1 MIKFVLDT
9 NTCVYALKLQGRVA
23 DRLREHSPDDLGVT
37 IITVAELW
45 FGARK
50 SARPAA
56 TRREIDAFLA
66 PLDVLPFDRA
76 AADAYA
82 GLRFDL
88 ERAGRPIG
96 ERDLMIASIAS
107 ARGLAVVTHNQS
119 EFARVPHLKTE
130 DWL

>member
-1 MIKFVLDT
+1 LRYLLDT
-9 NTCVYALKLQGRVA
+9 NTCIYALKRQGRVA
-23 DRLREHSPDDLGVT
+23 ERLREHSPDDIGTT

-50 SARPAA
+50 SARPEA
-56 TRREIDAFLA
+56 TRREIDSFLE
-66 PLDVLPFDRA
+66 PLGVIPFDRA

-82 GLRFDL
+82 SVRFDL

-96 ERDLMIASIAS
+96 ERDLLIATIAL
-107 ARGLAVVTHNQS
+107 ARGLTVVTHNTS
-119 EFARVPHLKTE
+119 EFGRVAGLTTE

>member
-1 MIKFVLDT
+1 MKLILDT
-9 NTCVYALKLQGRVA
+9 NTCVYALKLHGRVV
-23 DRLREHSPDDLGVT
+23 DRLREHLPDDLGVT

-50 SARPAA
+50 SVRPVA
-56 TRREIDAFLA
+56 TRREIDAFLE
-66 PLDVLPFDRA
+66 PLGVLPFDRA

-82 GLRFDL
+82 DIRFDL
-88 ERAGRPIG
+88 ERTGRPIG

-107 ARGLAVVTHNQS
+107 ARSLTVVTHNLT

-130 DWL
+130 DWV